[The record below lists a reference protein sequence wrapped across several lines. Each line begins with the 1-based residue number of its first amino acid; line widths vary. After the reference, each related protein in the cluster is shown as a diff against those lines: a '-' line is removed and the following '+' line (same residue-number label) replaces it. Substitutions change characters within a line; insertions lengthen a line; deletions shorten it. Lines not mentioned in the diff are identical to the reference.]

1 MSLKRFRRY
10 RATFL
15 SWYRNTITQW
25 KIYTLNTSI
34 HYEILDLN
42 RAKRRCYT
50 KVLSDDNNIQRREL
64 NEIDEQEAS
73 QYVVTLLGNVI
84 QQ

>member
-1 MSLKRFRRY
+1 MPLKRF

-15 SWYRNTITQW
+15 SWYRNTITPW
-25 KIYTLNTSI
+25 KIYTLNRSI
-34 HYEILDLN
+34 LYEILDLK
-42 RAKRRCYT
+42 RAKRHYNT

-64 NEIDEQEAS
+64 YEIDEQEAS

>member
-1 MSLKRFRRY
+1 MRSC
-10 RATFL
+10 
-15 SWYRNTITQW
+15 N
-25 KIYTLNTSI
+25 
-34 HYEILDLN
+34 
-42 RAKRRCYT
+42 T

-64 NEIDEQEAS
+64 YEIDEQEAS